1 MSAEFPARQARD
13 ITNNKDEWNAEMW
26 YSKYK
31 DHLFQQIQSAC
42 LLGHDHLLINIEQWQ
57 NKELYKHHLTQ
68 RLTSLGYDVKLRDGW
83 KNEEEMIV
91 SW

>member
-1 MSAEFPARQARD
+1 MSEIPAKQARE
-13 ITNNKDEWNAEMW
+13 ITNNKDNWNVELW
-26 YSKYK
+26 FGKYK

-57 NKELYKHHLTQ
+57 NKELYKQHLTQ
-68 RLTSLGYDVKLRDGW
+68 KLTSLGYKINVRDGW
-83 KNEEEMIV
+83 NSEEEMIV